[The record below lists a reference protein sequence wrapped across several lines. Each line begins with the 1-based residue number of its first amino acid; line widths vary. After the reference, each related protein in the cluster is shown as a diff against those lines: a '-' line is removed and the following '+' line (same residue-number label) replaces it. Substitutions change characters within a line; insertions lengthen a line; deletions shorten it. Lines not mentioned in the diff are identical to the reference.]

1 MNIRRS
7 ILGLGLA
14 LAATTAFAGTTPAT
28 PATPAK
34 PAAAAA
40 VSVKAPMKG
49 AHRSK
54 CEQRSKLGHCVKRAG
69 TASVRIAPKATG
81 KAAAKKI

>member
-1 MNIRRS
+1 MNIRQS

-34 PAAAAA
+34 PAAAASA
-40 VSVKAPMKG
+40 KAPVKARVASGVKRG
-49 AHRSK
+49 K
-54 CEQRSKLGHCVKRAG
+54 CEQRSKLGHCVKRAA
-69 TASVRIAPKATG
+69 TAKLAPKAS
-81 KAAAKKI
+81 AKKS